1 MVTKRSLFYWI
12 KQSNIKLQILLV
24 VIILVTV
31 AARVFPLEMQKRI
44 VNEAISLKRL
54 DLLYMYCAGFIG
66 SVLLASLLKYA
77 INVIQTYI
85 GEVALARMRR
95 ELYAHVMTLPL
106 SFFRKSSPGTVI
118 ACIVQELSSAGEFV
132 GQAVAVPVTNVLTLL
147 AFGGYL
153 FVLNPM
159 LAGLSFAL
167 YPLLIYILPKL
178 QRRTNNWN
186 KERVDGTRV
195 LSSKINETIT
205 GIHEVHGNGSY
216 KIENRKFA
224 KFVQHLFRVRIIWTL
239 YRQGVKVLNNLFQN
253 MGPFI
258 LFLVG
263 GYLAIKG
270 RFDLG
275 ALVAFLSA
283 YEKIYD
289 PWREL
294 MDFYQIYQDAITRYS
309 KTMDYF
315 DIEPEFKID
324 PDEVR
329 DPIDLQGVI
338 DVKNLVFEVE
348 GGIRLLNGIDLHL
361 DHGQHLAVVGF
372 SGSGKSTL
380 AQCIGQL
387 YKYTGGNVTLDE
399 LEVED
404 MAKSDVIHNI
414 GIVAQEPFIF
424 DGSIKE
430 NLLYGLESDFPA
442 DIPRDD
448 SGEVEDKSKLPSLDR
463 MIEVLQQ
470 VGIFQDVLRF
480 GLNTVL
486 ADDKHE
492 LKEKLIAI
500 RTTFQRDHGPDL
512 ADYLE
517 FFRENKYLDY
527 SSVAANITFGNPNEE
542 RFRLENLPTN
552 EFFLRFLDTAQLKM
566 PLLTLGVELARSTVD
581 ILGSLPP
588 DAVFFEQSPIG
599 SEELEEYKELVGQ
612 LKKRRLNDLT
622 DSEKQKFLALGL
634 RFQSGVHK
642 MVALPE
648 FLEHMILEA
657 REQFKRL
664 VEEEIPGAFSFY
676 QKSSYIDSQSILDN
690 ILFGKAKTEQHQ
702 VQDRINQSIV
712 MLLIEEDLLE
722 TIAGIGMQF
731 RVGTKGDRLSGGQK
745 QKLAIG
751 RSFIK
756 EPPVLIMDEATSALD
771 NRSQSRIQNLIENK
785 WKGRSTLIS
794 VVHRLDII
802 KNFDKVA
809 VMKAGKIVESGHYD
823 DLMQKKGMLYE
834 LVHGNRVQ

>member
-1 MVTKRSLFYWI
+1 MVTKRSLFFWV
-12 KQSNIKLQILLV
+12 KESNLKLQILLV
-24 VIILVTV
+24 AIILVTV

-54 DLLYMYCAGFIG
+54 DLLYLYCSGFIA

-85 GEVALARMRR
+85 GETALARMRR
-95 ELYAHVMTLPL
+95 ELYSHVMTLPL

-118 ACIVQELSSAGEFV
+118 AALVQELSSAGEFV
-132 GQAVAVPVTNVLTLL
+132 GQAVAVPITNVLTLL

-153 FVLNPM
+153 FYLNPL

-178 QRRTNNWN
+178 QRRTNHWN
-186 KERVDGTRV
+186 KERVDATRV

-224 KFVQHLFRVRIIWTL
+224 KYVQELFRVRIIWTL

-263 GYLAIKG
+263 GWLAING

-294 MDFYQIYQDAITRYS
+294 MDFYQIYQDATTRYT

-315 DIEPEFKID
+315 DLEPDFHVAPLEERS
-324 PDEVR
+324 PM
-329 DPIDLQGVI
+329 DLEGVI
-338 DVKNLVFEVE
+338 DVNSLVFEVE

-361 DHGQHLAVVGF
+361 EHGEHLAVVGF

-380 AQCIGQL
+380 ALCIGQL
-387 YKYTGGNVTLDE
+387 YKYTAGNVTLDGY
-399 LEVED
+399 EVEE
-404 MAKSDVIHNI
+404 MAKSDLIHNL

-424 DGSIKE
+424 DGTIKE
-430 NLLYGLESDFPA
+430 NLLYGLESDFPE
-442 DIPRDD
+442 DIPRDEW
-448 SGEVEDKSKLPSLDR
+448 GEVKDRSKLPSLDR

-486 ADDKHE
+486 EDDKQE
-492 LKEKLIAI
+492 LKQKIISI
-500 RTTFQRDHGPDL
+500 RTTFQRDHGPEL

-517 FFRENKYLDY
+517 FFDENKYLDY

-542 RFRLENLPTN
+542 RFTQENLTSN
-552 EFFLRFLDTAQLKM
+552 EYFQKFLDETQLKM
-566 PLLTLGVELARSTVD
+566 PMLTLGVELARSTVD

-588 DAVFFEQSPIG
+588 DAVFFEQSPID
-599 SEELEEYKELVGQ
+599 SDELDEYKELVGQ
-612 LKKRRLNDLT
+612 LKKRRINELSDE
-622 DSEKQKFLALGL
+622 EKDKFLRLGL
-634 RFQSGVHK
+634 RFKPGVHK
-642 MVALPE
+642 MVALPD
-648 FLEHMILEA
+648 FLKNMILEA
-657 REQFKRL
+657 RTTFKEQ
-664 VEEEIPGAFSFY
+664 VEKDIPQAFSFY
-676 QKSSYIDSQSILDN
+676 RKSSYIDSQSILDN

-771 NRSQSRIQNLIENK
+771 NRSQSRIQNLIETK

-809 VMKAGKIVESGHYD
+809 VMKAGKIVEMGPYD
-823 DLMQKKGMLYE
+823 ELMNKKGMLYE
-834 LVHGNRVQ
+834 LVHGSRIQ